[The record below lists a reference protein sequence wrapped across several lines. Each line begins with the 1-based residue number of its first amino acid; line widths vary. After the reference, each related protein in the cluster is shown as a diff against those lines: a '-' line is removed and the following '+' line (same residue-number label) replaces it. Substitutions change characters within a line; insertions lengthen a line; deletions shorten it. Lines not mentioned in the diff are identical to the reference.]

1 MELSPN
7 AGQSSSH
14 FIPHTPAY
22 TVSSKRVL
30 KVRKTKS
37 SCFLFSHPCERF
49 DRQLSTVVPAQRRED
64 KEPAKNVASSERL
77 KGEGGGA

>member
-7 AGQSSSH
+7 AGQSSRH
-14 FIPHTPAY
+14 FISHTLAY
-22 TVSSKRVL
+22 RPTVSSKRAL

-64 KEPAKNVASSERL
+64 KEPAKKCCKLRRTER
-77 KGEGGGA
+77 